1 MKHTFKITLILVA
14 IFLVSQI
21 AGLAITGEYINIEEK
36 TIIDEET
43 GEEVVVKDLAY
54 VELPYISRP
63 VVEESTSF
71 LYIMSAVLIGT
82 ALVLLLVRF
91 KKVNIWRLWFFLA
104 VWICLTVALGA
115 FIPSGIAAIVGFV
128 FAGLKVLRPT
138 VVIHNLTEVFVYGGL
153 AAIFVPIM
161 NLFAAAM
168 LLVLIS
174 IYDMYAVWKS
184 KHMVK
189 LAKFVSSS
197 KLFAGLAIPYNKPKG
212 VKGVPQVK
220 AKGVLKRGKVRVA
233 ILGGGDIGFPLLF
246 SGVVMKTLMLDSYLV
261 GFLKTSI
268 ISVFASI
275 ALLLLLVK
283 GKKEHFYP
291 AMPFLSAGCFV
302 GYAVVLLV
310 SVFF

>member
-1 MKHTFKITLILVA
+1 MKHTLKITLILVA
-14 IFLVSQI
+14 IFLISQVV
-21 AGLAITGEYINIEEK
+21 GLAITGEYINIEEK
-36 TIIDEET
+36 TVIDET
-43 GEEVVVKDLAY
+43 GKEVVVKDLSY

-82 ALVLLLVRF
+82 LLVLILIKF
-91 KKVNIWRLWFFLA
+91 KKVNIWRFWFFLA

-115 FIPSGIAAIVGFV
+115 FIPSRIAAIVGFV

-197 KLFAGLAIPYNKPKG
+197 KLFAGLAIPYKKPKKG
-212 VKGVPQVK
+212 KMVKVKEK
-220 AKGVLKRGKVRVA
+220 AKGILKRGKVRVA

-246 SGVVMKTLMLDSYLV
+246 SGVVMKTLILDSYLV
-261 GFLKTSI
+261 GFLKTLI
-268 ISVFASI
+268 VSVFASI
-275 ALLLLLVK
+275 ALLWLLIK

-291 AMPFLSAGCFV
+291 AMPFLSAGCFL

-310 SVFF
+310 SLFF